1 MGENNELTPILH
13 WLSKIKRSKPTNPL
27 QPKPATSEAK
37 IIRGVES
44 VTKTDNTP
52 KYMLRD
58 IYGSP
63 ITETVKLGEEKWVPG
78 IKSGEGRFAREETT
92 ETLFFTGDKIP
103 EIGSVFTV
111 GSRKFMVT
119 KPNAKGDSKLFG
131 GNSVFVEPV
140 PLDESVVP
148 QV

>member
-13 WLSKIKRSKPTNPL
+13 WFSKIKRSKPTNPL

-63 ITETVKLGEEKWVPG
+63 ITETVKLGEEK
-78 IKSGEGRFAREETT
+78 
-92 ETLFFTGDKIP
+92 
-103 EIGSVFTV
+103 
-111 GSRKFMVT
+111 
-119 KPNAKGDSKLFG
+119 
-131 GNSVFVEPV
+131 
-140 PLDESVVP
+140 
-148 QV
+148 